1 MMSFENVNDRRR
13 YFYPVSAL
21 LVLSLALTLAFV
33 PPARS
38 EDTVPDGKRVRAR
51 ALGVTV
57 GSAVTGEWNAI
68 TDVPG
73 VKVGHA
79 TLHEGTEIHTGVT
92 VIVPHGGNLFKEKV
106 PAAIVVGNGFGKLVG
121 STQVNELG
129 SIETPIALT
138 NTLSVGTVMTA
149 LVRHTLS
156 ENAGVLSVNAV
167 VGETNDGRLND
178 IRGLHLSEEEV
189 FEAIRSAKAGPV
201 LEGAVGAG
209 SGTQCFGFK
218 GGIGTASRV
227 IQSRAGAKFTL
238 GVLVQSNFG
247 GRLTIG
253 GVPLGL
259 TTVAKAA
266 ALKQPQ
272 GDGSC
277 MIVLATDAPL
287 SGRNLERVAK
297 RALYG
302 MARTGSSMSNGSGD
316 YVIAFSTAYRMASD
330 GKGLVEVPRLVDNDE
345 MTPYFEAAMDAT
357 EEAIYNSLFMAVTV
371 HGRNGN
377 TAKAIDLEMVRESLR
392 SPGARVTPGRVGDE
406 GRE

>member
-1 MMSFENVNDRRR
+1 MMSFENFTDRCRS
-13 YFYPVSAL
+13 FYLERAF
-21 LVLSLALTLAFV
+21 LTLALGLTLASV
-33 PPARS
+33 SPTRS
-38 EDTVPDGKRVRAR
+38 EDAAPDGKRVRAR
-51 ALGVTV
+51 ELGVAV
-57 GSAVTGEWNAI
+57 GSTATGEWNAI

-92 VIVPHGGNLFKEKV
+92 VIVPHGGNLFKEKI
-106 PAAIVVGNGFGKLVG
+106 PGAIVVGNGFGKLVG

-156 ENAGVLSVNAV
+156 ENAGVVSVNAV

-201 LEGAVGAG
+201 PEGAVGAG

-218 GGIGTASRV
+218 GGIGTSSRV
-227 IQSRAGAKFTL
+227 IQSRAGTKFTL
-238 GVLVQSNFG
+238 
-247 GRLTIG
+247 

-297 RALYG
+297 RSLYG

-316 YVIAFSTAYRMASD
+316 YVIAFSTAYRMVSD
-330 GKGLVEVPRLVDNDE
+330 GKGLVEMPGLVDNDE

-357 EEAIYNSLFMAVTV
+357 EEAIYNSIFMAVTV
-371 HGRNGN
+371 HGRNGS
-377 TAKAIDLEMVRESLR
+377 TAKAIDLEMVREALR
-392 SPGARVTPGRVGDE
+392 SPDAGVNPGRVGNE